1 MSAGSMMA
9 TSLRSLSNTNNNL
22 ILLHYM
28 NAQLRSRRRPSCR
41 QNPGLTVSKQRV
53 IRNNF
58 TLQTSHYRQD
68 FQIKADNKAA
78 KKTVNVHPLF
88 AHTTQRQPEKMNPKA
103 PRRLD
108 LQQIF
113 TWLMA
118 DGLILKD
125 EAKAKYNEAQGILKN
140 GAIHHAPVDGNRAM

>member
-1 MSAGSMMA
+1 
-9 TSLRSLSNTNNNL
+9 
-22 ILLHYM
+22 
-28 NAQLRSRRRPSCR
+28 
-41 QNPGLTVSKQRV
+41 
-53 IRNNF
+53 
-58 TLQTSHYRQD
+58 
-68 FQIKADNKAA
+68 
-78 KKTVNVHPLF
+78 
-88 AHTTQRQPEKMNPKA
+88 MNPKA

-140 GAIHHAPVDGNRAM
+140 GHPPCTR